1 MDKTFEDLRALQV
14 DFKKR
19 EESNGIKPDKLMK
32 VNRLLAALHESVE
45 SLTSD
50 GMGESMLQ
58 VKNKM
63 AAATVRDESYK
74 AFEITMEQYHHE
86 LRKAGR
92 LGPIPTVL
100 YYAGMN
106 DKLDLTRMPIMKK
119 KRTRLQPGSQASIP
133 VVVEDMQQTFL
144 EEPRVESTSVP
155 ASQPQKEN
163 QGSSQDKGDCVAWV
177 ECVKCSKWRVLPR
190 GVDATTLHDDWTCS
204 NGASWR
210 STGLNCDVAEDV
222 DEDVT

>member
-19 EESNGIKPDKLMK
+19 EESNGIKPEKLIK

-45 SLTSD
+45 SLPSD
-50 GMGESMLQ
+50 GMGENMPQ

-63 AAATVRDESYK
+63 AAATVSDESYK
-74 AFEITMEQYHHE
+74 TYEITMEQYHHE

-100 YYAGMN
+100 YYAGMI
-106 DKLDLTRMPIMKK
+106 DKLDLTRMLIMKK
-119 KRTRLQPGSQASIP
+119 TRTRLQPGSRASIP
-133 VVVEDMQQTFL
+133 VVLEDMPQTLL
-144 EEPRVESTSVP
+144 EDTRVECTNVP
-155 ASQPQKEN
+155 ALQPPEDN
-163 QGSSQDKGDCVAWV
+163 QGSSTDKEDCVAWV
-177 ECVKCSKWRVLPR
+177 KCVKCSKWRVLPR
-190 GVDATTLHDDWTCS
+190 GVVAHDDWTCS

-210 STGLNCDVAEDV
+210 STGLNCDVVEAA
-222 DEDVT
+222 DEDVM

>member
-19 EESNGIKPDKLMK
+19 EESNGIKPEKLLK

-45 SLTSD
+45 SLPSN
-50 GMGESMLQ
+50 GMGENMLQ

-63 AAATVRDESYK
+63 AAATVSDGSYK
-74 AFEITMEQYHHE
+74 KFEITMEQYHHE

-106 DKLDLTRMPIMKK
+106 DKLDLTHFCQLFK
-119 KRTRLQPGSQASIP
+119 LLS
-133 VVVEDMQQTFL
+133 L
-144 EEPRVESTSVP
+144 
-155 ASQPQKEN
+155 
-163 QGSSQDKGDCVAWV
+163 
-177 ECVKCSKWRVLPR
+177 LP
-190 GVDATTLHDDWTCS
+190 S
-204 NGASWR
+204 
-210 STGLNCDVAEDV
+210 GLVYFV
-222 DEDVT
+222 YLVM